1 MFKPFKIISMK
12 FIPLLLLSTFLFS
25 CSNIEK
31 PEKIRVSGEGKIRVM
46 PNLVILTIDVS
57 FTKPRMADAVK
68 QTQETVDS
76 VMEILEHFGR
86 KDLDIKTSSIS
97 ANKAYTY
104 VGNTEKFLGYQAQQ
118 TIDFVLN
125 DIGEFTELTGKLLET
140 KINSISQI
148 QFGHSKADSL
158 LREADL
164 LAYDDALKSA
174 NKLTAR
180 ADVALGKL
188 LFISND
194 FTNSD
199 EDTYPTIDRINTYS
213 KAYGGRGFKISP
225 EVIEFKRTITT
236 EFEISD

>member
-1 MFKPFKIISMK
+1 MK

-25 CSNIEK
+25 CTNVEK

-104 VGNTEKFLGYQAQQ
+104 VGNTDKFIGYQAQQ